1 MWRNRIFMGA
11 VLLLPL
17 VVPGVASASSISYP
31 TTYSFNLSPGS
42 QTVNLSQF
50 NDLGGSLTLT
60 KVTLDLDGDIHS
72 SIEAENDDPTL
83 PASMGV
89 SLIGNFDGKVMN
101 GLTELLH
108 AAGSITDTHG
118 PVSVTATDGIVRSG
132 PDYHDYGTLN
142 DSDSDSDSLTSG
154 LSYFIGAGTIPVD
167 ITGSG
172 GYNVSGTS
180 KSTVWVTDFGISG
193 TAMVTYEYTPEPA
206 TMALLGLGALGLA
219 ARRRRSR

>member
-1 MWRNRIFMGA
+1 MWRNRIFLGA

-17 VVPGVASASSISYP
+17 VVSGVASASTIFYS

-50 NDLGGSLTLT
+50 NDLGGTLTLT
-60 KVTLDLDGDIHS
+60 KVTLDLDGDIHVGV
-72 SIEAENDDPTL
+72 EAENDDPTL
-83 PASMGV
+83 PASMSV
-89 SLIGNFDGKVMN
+89 SLLGIFDGKVMN
-101 GLTELLH
+101 GLIELLH
-108 AAGSITDTHG
+108 ASGSISDTHG
-118 PVSVTATDGIVRSG
+118 PVAVTASTPPLRGGS
-132 PDYHDYGTLN
+132 DYNDYGTLN

-172 GYNVSGTS
+172 GYSVQGTS
-180 KSTVWVTDFGISG
+180 NSTTWVTGFGVSG

>member
-17 VVPGVASASSISYP
+17 VVSGVASASSIPYS
-31 TTYSFNLSPGS
+31 TTYSFDLSPGS

-50 NDLGGSLTLT
+50 NDLGGTLTLT
-60 KVTLDLDGDIHS
+60 KVTLDLDGDVHAGM
-72 SIEAENDDPTL
+72 EAENDSLTL
-83 PASMGV
+83 PASMSV
-89 SLIGNFDGKVMN
+89 SLIGTFDGKVMN
-101 GLTELLH
+101 GVIELLH

-118 PVSVTATDGIVRSG
+118 PVSVTASTPPLRGGTD
-132 PDYHDYGTLN
+132 YNDYGTLN

-172 GYNVSGTS
+172 GYSVSGTS
-180 KSTVWVTDFGISG
+180 NSTVWVTGFGASG
-193 TAMVTYEYTPEPA
+193 TAMITYEYTPEPA
-206 TMALLGLGALGLA
+206 TMAMLGLGALGLA

>member
-1 MWRNRIFMGA
+1 MGA

-17 VVPGVASASSISYP
+17 VVLGVASASSIPYS
-31 TTYSFNLSPGS
+31 TTYSFGLSPGS
-42 QTVNLSQF
+42 QTVNLPQF
-50 NDLGGSLTLT
+50 NDLGGTLTLT
-60 KVTLDLDGDIHS
+60 KVTLDLDGDIHVGV
-72 SIEAENDDPTL
+72 EAENDDPLL
-83 PASMGV
+83 PANMSV
-89 SLIGNFDGKVMN
+89 SLLGIFDGKVMN
-101 GLTELLH
+101 GVIELLH

-132 PDYHDYGTLN
+132 PDYHNYGTLN
-142 DSDSDSDSLTSG
+142 DSDSDSDFLTSG

-172 GYNVSGTS
+172 GYSVSGTS
-180 KSTVWVTDFGISG
+180 NSTTWVTGFGVSG

-206 TMALLGLGALGLA
+206 TMAMLGLGALGLA